1 MACELSKCQINKK
14 MESSEYSEKL
24 LALRPKLAIH
34 QEEEENEIG
43 HFQSN
48 TLRPI
53 LKMQHASI
61 IRIFEGYL
69 LEINKID
76 FLDLSEEKQKVFIE
90 RSLSRRTPL
99 KYLLI
104 GLLVGHFT
112 ATELQFYQQHH
123 SELHKRL
130 TKFLAKRIF
139 DGLSKP

>member
-1 MACELSKCQINKK
+1 
-14 MESSEYSEKL
+14 MESFEQAQKL

-34 QEEEENEIG
+34 QEEEESAMG

-76 FLDLSEEKQKVFIE
+76 FYELSEEKRKVFIE
-90 RSLSRRTPL
+90 SSLAKQTSL

-112 ATELQFYQQHH
+112 DDELQFYQQHQ

-139 DGLSKP
+139 EGLSKP